1 MDNLLIITMWFLLIW
16 NLSSKF
22 ITQNVKTIHTASNV
36 NEFVET
42 VETGINVITWTEV
55 VQMDVTEDHMAS
67 TVLQVWLNGTWMLR
81 LCLFSKKKI
90 ENIVNKTA
98 LVKEVYLIKWP
109 NTKSKY
115 SQNSFVYFYC
125 FNFLWVQ
132 YTTSFSVGIFFFFCS
147 QFIICNTI

>member
-90 ENIVNKTA
+90 GNIVNMTA
-98 LVKEVYLIKWP
+98 LVKEVYLIRLP

-125 FNFLWVQ
+125 FYFLWVQ
-132 YTTSFSVGIFFFFCS
+132 YTT
-147 QFIICNTI
+147 